1 VKSQN
6 LKVRNGNFKIR
17 NITISLPFYFLLLTF
32 FGCATVPSIT
42 TAPPVSIPPNMPG
55 KYHRMEKSETLWRL
69 SKTYNIELDEIIKV
83 NKITDVTNIEIG
95 QLIFIPARPAP
106 QGGTPVQPKTFSSE
120 DFIWPLQGRTVA
132 LFGESFDNM
141 VNKGINIAPLR
152 NQDVVASRSGT
163 VVFCSDNLL
172 CFGKTIIID
181 HADGFSTV
189 YARNAEILVK
199 NGEFVKRGS
208 LIAKAGQAGRD
219 KNIFLHFEIRKG
231 HIPRNPYF
239 YLSR

>member
-1 VKSQN
+1 VKSQKS
-6 LKVRNGNFKIR
+6 KVRNENFKIR
-17 NITISLPFYFLLLTF
+17 YMFVFLPFYFLLLTF
-32 FGCATVPSIT
+32 FGCATVPSV
-42 TAPPVSIPPNMPG
+42 TAPPLIPPNMPG

-95 QLIFIPARPAP
+95 QLIFIPTRPPAP
-106 QGGTPVQPKTFSSE
+106 ESPAQPKTSISD

-132 LFGESFDNM
+132 LFGESSDNM

-152 NQDVVASRSGT
+152 NQDVVASRSGK

-239 YLSR
+239 YLPR